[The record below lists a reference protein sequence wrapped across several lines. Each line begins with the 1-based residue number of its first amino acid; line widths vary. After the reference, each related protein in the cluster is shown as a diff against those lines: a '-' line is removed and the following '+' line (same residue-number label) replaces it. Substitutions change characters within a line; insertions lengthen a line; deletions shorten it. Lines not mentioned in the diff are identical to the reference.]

1 MNYLENNLTLL
12 NPDLKEKVIACLGD
26 QASVI
31 QTPKGLPVV
40 EVNSEGKKIPLHSR
54 FDPVKEAER
63 FISEISDF
71 SFDLFV
77 IYGFASAYHI
87 EIILKEIGK
96 YSHILIIERSIDIL
110 KRSMESRDLSAI
122 LKDERVIIC
131 ADPDESEFADLL
143 KGKST
148 NRVTFIFHRGSA
160 QVYGDYYN
168 NINNSIKTYFS
179 NKEVNIATLS
189 KFERLWSSNSARNI
203 KRITETHPVNI
214 FFNKFNNIPAII
226 VCAGP
231 SLTDSI
237 DFIKS
242 NKDKAI
248 IIAVDTSYYLLKR
261 YSIEPHFCVSVDPQI
276 INARYFENSS
286 ETKTVL
292 VTDPSTHPSVF
303 RFFKGRMVMIS
314 SLFENV
320 RWIEKI
326 TGEKGEVTHGGSV
339 STNAYDFALKI
350 GANPV
355 IMTGQDLSFTSG
367 LAHAKGSYLDEQM
380 HIKTNRFFS
389 EQDFNR
395 KQITALPKIF
405 MKGIK
410 SPQLITNQKM
420 IIFKNWFEK
429 HNSESLINA
438 SSDGLILNGIKH
450 TRTEDINLSSTID
463 LQSLIDSTYSSAADG
478 KMFLNEVKDKFERIF
493 NEIESYYER
502 TYKAKEYSEKLV
514 LVIKTDSQN
523 EIKHLIKKLDELDNY
538 LESRKT
544 VCDIIGLSMQKVIH
558 TLTEGYETEEDKHKP
573 ENLKIAE
580 RSAFMYKAMEESLRF
595 NLHLAE
601 KMKTILSK

>member
-1 MNYLENNLTLL
+1 MNYLEKNLNLL
-12 NPDLKEKVIACLGD
+12 NPLLRDKIISCSENTVSTI
-26 QASVI
+26 I
-31 QTPKGLPVV
+31 TPKGLPVV
-40 EVNSEGKKIPLHSR
+40 EVVSDGKKTPLHSR

-63 FISEISDF
+63 FVSEISDF
-71 SFDLFV
+71 TFDLFV
-77 IYGFASAYHI
+77 IYGFASAYHV

-96 YSHILIIERSIDIL
+96 YSHILIIERSPEVL
-110 KRSMESRDLSAI
+110 KQSLESRDLSTI

-131 ADPDESEFADLL
+131 ADPDESEFAELL

-160 QVYGDYYN
+160 QVFGDYYN

-203 KRITETHPVNI
+203 RRITETIPVNV

-237 DFIKS
+237 DFIKA
-242 NKDKAI
+242 NKDKAV

-286 ETKTVL
+286 ETETVL

-303 RFFKGRMVMIS
+303 RFFKGRTVMIS
-314 SLFENV
+314 SLFENI

-350 GANPV
+350 GANP
-355 IMTGQDLSFTSG
+355 IILTGQDLSFTSG
-367 LAHAKGSYLDEQM
+367 LAHARGSYLDEQM

-395 KQITALPKIF
+395 KQLSALPKIF

-410 SPQLITNQKM
+410 SPQIFTNQKM

-429 HNSESLINA
+429 HNSPSLINA
-438 SSDGLILNGIKH
+438 SSDGVILNGIKH
-450 TRTEDINLSSTID
+450 EKSEDIKLSSIKDLNSFID
-463 LQSLIDSTYSSAADG
+463 EIYNSAPNG
-478 KMFLNEVKDKFERIF
+478 NIYLNEVRDKFERIF

-502 TYKAKEYSEKLV
+502 ACKAKENSEKLV
-514 LVIKTDSQN
+514 LAIKTDSQN
-523 EIKHLIKKLDELDNY
+523 EIRHLIKKLDELDNY

-558 TLTEGYETEEDKHKP
+558 TLTEGYESEDDKHKP

-595 NLHLAE
+595 NLRLAE
-601 KMKTILSK
+601 KMKTILLQ

>member
-1 MNYLENNLTLL
+1 ST
-12 NPDLKEKVIACLGD
+12 
-26 QASVI
+26 
-31 QTPKGLPVV
+31 
-40 EVNSEGKKIPLHSR
+40 
-54 FDPVKEAER
+54 
-63 FISEISDF
+63 
-71 SFDLFV
+71 
-77 IYGFASAYHI
+77 
-87 EIILKEIGK
+87 
-96 YSHILIIERSIDIL
+96 
-110 KRSMESRDLSAI
+110 I

-131 ADPDESEFADLL
+131 ADPDESEFAELL

-160 QVYGDYYN
+160 QVFGDYYN

-203 KRITETHPVNI
+203 RRITETIPVNV

-237 DFIKS
+237 DFINE
-242 NKDKAI
+242 NKNKAV

-286 ETKTVL
+286 ETETVL

-303 RFFKGRMVMIS
+303 RFFKGRTVMIS

-350 GANPV
+350 GANP
-355 IMTGQDLSFTSG
+355 IILTGQDLSFTSG
-367 LAHAKGSYLDEQM
+367 LAHARGSYLDEQM

-395 KQITALPKIF
+395 KQLSALPKIF

-410 SPQLITNQKM
+410 SPQIFTNQKM

-429 HNSESLINA
+429 HNSPSLINA
-438 SSDGLILNGIKH
+438 SSDGVILNGVKH
-450 TRTEDINLSSTID
+450 EKSEDIKLSSIKDLNSFID
-463 LQSLIDSTYSSAADG
+463 EIYNSAPNG
-478 KMFLNEVKDKFERIF
+478 NIYLNEVRDKFERIF

-502 TYKAKEYSEKLV
+502 
-514 LVIKTDSQN
+514 
-523 EIKHLIKKLDELDNY
+523 
-538 LESRKT
+538 
-544 VCDIIGLSMQKVIH
+544 
-558 TLTEGYETEEDKHKP
+558 
-573 ENLKIAE
+573 
-580 RSAFMYKAMEESLRF
+580 
-595 NLHLAE
+595 
-601 KMKTILSK
+601 

>member
-1 MNYLENNLTLL
+1 MSYLENNLKLL
-12 NPDLKEKVIACLGD
+12 NDNLRNKIISSHENS
-26 QASVI
+26 ASI
-31 QTPKGLPVV
+31 ILTPKELPVV
-40 EVNSEGKKIPLHSR
+40 EVKHDGRNIPLHSR

-63 FISEISDF
+63 FVSEISDF
-71 SFDLFV
+71 TFDLFV

-87 EIILKEIGK
+87 EQILNKINK
-96 YSHILIIERSIDIL
+96 YSNVLIIERSPDVL
-110 KRSMESRDLSAI
+110 KKSIESRDLSEI

-131 ADPDESEFADLL
+131 TDPDESEFADLL
-143 KGKST
+143 KGKSS
-148 NRVTFIFHRGSA
+148 NRVTFIFHRGSS
-160 QVYGDYYN
+160 QVFGDYYN

-203 KRITETHPVNI
+203 RRIVTTEPVNI
-214 FFNKFNNIPAII
+214 FFDRFKDIPAII

-231 SLTDSI
+231 SLSDSI
-237 DFIKS
+237 EFIKS
-242 NKDKAI
+242 NKDKAL

-286 ETKTVL
+286 ETETIL

-303 RFFKGRMVMIS
+303 RFFKGRTVMIS

-339 STNAYDFALKI
+339 STNAYDFAVKT
-350 GANPV
+350 GANP
-355 IMTGQDLSFTSG
+355 IILTGQDLSFTSN
-367 LAHAKGSYLDEQM
+367 LAHARGSYLDEQM
-380 HIKTNRFFS
+380 HIRTKRFFS

-395 KQITALPKIF
+395 KQLNALPKIF

-410 SPQLITNQKM
+410 SPQVFTNQKM

-429 HNSESLINA
+429 HNSLSLINA
-438 SSDGLILNGIKH
+438 SSDGVILNGIKH
-450 TRTEDINLSSTID
+450 ADANDIKLDCKRD
-463 LQSLIDSTYSSAADG
+463 LKSLINEIYKSAPDG
-478 KMFLNEVKDKFERIF
+478 TIYLNEVRDKFERIF

-502 TYKAKEYSEKLV
+502 TCKAKENSEKLV
-514 LVIKTDSQN
+514 LAIKTDSQN
-523 EIKHLIKKLDELDNY
+523 EIRHLIKKLDELDNY

-558 TLTEGYETEEDKHKP
+558 TLTEGYETEDDRHKP

-580 RSAFMYKAMEESLRF
+580 RSAYMYKAMEESLKF
-595 NLHLAE
+595 NLRLAE
-601 KMKTILSK
+601 KMKLLL